1 MLAAVSPASITSAG
15 RIVALAPAHLAG
27 TDAFDTLEET
37 PERRFAAITHHLG
50 DRRHRDAAAFQQPS
64 RFGRAP
70 LREVLAR
77 RLADGLREQ
86 LGEWGAVAGS
96 AQIGRARV
104 CTPVTNAHLL
114 CRPPP
119 ETPNK

>member
-50 DRRHRDAAAFQQPS
+50 DRRHREAAVFQQPS

-70 LREVLAR
+70 LREVLDR
-77 RLADGLREQ
+77 RLADGFREQ
-86 LGEWGAVAGS
+86 LGERSEEHTSELPSLMRISYAAFCLKTTTS
-96 AQIGRARV
+96 SIMS
-104 CTPVTNAHLL
+104 C
-114 CRPPP
+114 
-119 ETPNK
+119 